1 MRTPVTL
8 ALVATGVIATLT
20 LGILPLF
27 AGGIVASH
35 GWDDRHLGWIASADM
50 AGSALGC
57 LAVIRSVARLGWRRV
72 ARIAIALVVAA
83 NLLSAWADAFPEL
96 IALRL
101 LAGAGN
107 GIVLA
112 IVYTGLCHSGQPD
125 RSFGM
130 YTFGQLA
137 FQAGLLVLLPGW
149 IAAKGTDAMFLLLAA
164 ASAMSAMLVFLIP
177 DGLAP
182 SPAAQGTAS
191 PDRPARVNRNAALAL
206 LAQAIYFLAP
216 AALWSYFE
224 AFGRGFAL
232 SLETIGG
239 VLGASALTG
248 IFGALAVIACG
259 AHCPRLPCMAAG
271 TTLSAAAVA
280 FLLAGQGLPAY
291 AAAACLFN
299 FAWNFTFPYQMGVLA
314 ANDRDG
320 SVATSS
326 LIVQLIA
333 LAAGPATAALLL
345 STEGYGRILWGSLAC
360 YALSF
365 ALFARAVRR

>member
-20 LGILPLF
+20 LGILPIF
-27 AGGIVASH
+27 AGSLVASH
-35 GWDDRHLGWIASADM
+35 GWGDHRLGWIASADM

-57 LAVIRSVARLGWRRV
+57 LAVIRSLGRLGWRR
-72 ARIAIALVVAA
+72 AAWIAIALVVTA
-83 NLLSAWADAFPEL
+83 NLLSAWAHAFTEL
-96 IALRL
+96 VLLRV

-107 GIVLA
+107 GVVLA

-130 YTFGQLA
+130 YAFGQLA
-137 FQAGLLVLLPGW
+137 TQAGLLALLPGW
-149 IAAKGTDAMFLLLAA
+149 IAGKGTDAMFHLLAA
-164 ASAMSAMLVFLIP
+164 ASAMSAMLVFLMP
-177 DGLAP
+177 NRLAL
-182 SPAAQGTAS
+182 SAAAPNTAS
-191 PDRPARVNRNAALAL
+191 PGPPLRVNRRAAIAL
-206 LAQAIYFLAP
+206 LAQATYFLAP

-259 AHCPRLPCMAAG
+259 ARCPRLPCMAAG
-271 TTLSAAAVA
+271 TTVSVAAVA

-326 LIVQLIA
+326 LIVQLVA
-333 LAAGPATAALLL
+333 LAAGPAIAALLL
-345 STEGYGRILWGSLAC
+345 TTDGYGRILWGSLAC

-365 ALFARAVRR
+365 ALFARAARK